1 MANTPKGAKPKA
13 PTGRAQTKS
22 AGKKAS
28 TTPRPKKAASKRP
41 AAKPQSEPDWDDELD
56 NLPGFDSL
64 NDDPELDPE
73 FEAYMKAAA
82 QRYFTQRQTG
92 AGEQAPKPRRQR
104 AASNSQSASMGYG
117 QMPGG
122 EDYLNMLTRILED
135 MGGGEMYPGQF
146 DDMSGGVNMILG
158 SGPAFA
164 TLNSMMTNSSAQ
176 GSVLLN
182 ATQMQRQLDQVGLV
196 CTSACV
202 RQLLSMNQST
212 GDGE

>member
-13 PTGRAQTKS
+13 PAGRAQRKS

-28 TTPRPKKAASKRP
+28 TTPRPKKATPQRP
-41 AAKPQSEPDWDDELD
+41 AAKPQNEPDWEDEFDD
-56 NLPGFDSL
+56 LPGLESL
-64 NDDPELDPE
+64 EDDPQMDPE
-73 FEAYMKAAA
+73 FEAYMQAAA
-82 QRYFTQRQTG
+82 QRYFAHRQ
-92 AGEQAPKPRRQR
+92 AGSGQQSSKSRRQR
-104 AASNSQSASMGYG
+104 AAPEPQIEPSGSS

-164 TLNSMMTNSSAQ
+164 TLNTMMTNSSAQ

-202 RQLLSMNQST
+202 KQLLNMNQST

>member
-13 PTGRAQTKS
+13 PTGRAQRTS

-28 TTPRPKKAASKRP
+28 TTPRPKKATAKRP
-41 AAKPQSEPDWDDELD
+41 AAKPQNAPDWEDEFDD
-56 NLPGFDSL
+56 LPGFDSL
-64 NDDPELDPE
+64 GDDPEMDPE

-82 QRYFTQRQTG
+82 QRYFAHRQTG
-92 AGEQAPKPRRQR
+92 TSEQAFKPRRQR
-104 AASNSQSASMGYG
+104 TASDPQAAPFGAG

-135 MGGGEMYPGQF
+135 MGGGETYPGQF

-202 RQLLSMNQST
+202 KQLLNLNQST